1 MEQIQSPKA
10 PRKKIKAGV
19 ISKWVVFAV
28 VLLCSVVMMYPFL
41 WMLSTSFK
49 ANAHVYGTGL
59 IPIEWHPENYIRI
72 WKEVNLTRGFLNSI
86 VITVPIV
93 VCSVFFSGLAAYAF
107 SKLRFPGKNIA
118 FFGMFATSMVPFA
131 VVMLPQFIVFKEMGL
146 LKDAWA
152 YVIPRLTGGIF
163 TIFFL
168 RQFAYGIP
176 DSVIEAAKLD
186 GASQP
191 VIFIKIVFPLLM
203 PALVAQIILGFIGT
217 WNDYLGPLIFIRS
230 NDWKTIPL
238 VISVFNSGATGA
250 NNETPLLMAASL
262 ISMIPV
268 LAVFAVFQKQ
278 IINNVMLSGVK

>member
-1 MEQIQSPKA
+1 MENMIA
-10 PRKKIKAGV
+10 PHKRIKAGV
-19 ISKWVVFAV
+19 VSKWVVFSV
-28 VLLCSVVMMYPFL
+28 VLLCSLLMMYPFV

-59 IPIEWHPENYIRI
+59 IPIEWHAENYLRI
-72 WKEVNLTRGFLNSI
+72 WKEVDLLRGFFNSA

-93 VCSVFFSGLAAYAF
+93 VCSVFFSGLAAYSF

-131 VVMLPQFIVFKEMGL
+131 VIMLPQFIVFKEMKL
-146 LKDAWA
+146 LHGATA

-191 VIFIKIVFPLLM
+191 VTFIRVVFPLLM

-230 NDWKTIPL
+230 DEWKTIPL
-238 VISVFNSGATGA
+238 IISVFNSGATGA

-262 ISMIPV
+262 LSMVPV
-268 LAVFAVFQKQ
+268 FVVFAIFQKQ

>member
-1 MEQIQSPKA
+1 MDNERTIS
-10 PRKKIKAGV
+10 RKRIKPGV

-28 VLLCSVVMMYPFL
+28 VLLGSVIMMYPFI
-41 WMLSTSFK
+41 WMLSTSVK

-59 IPIEWHPENYIRI
+59 IPIEWHFENYVRI
-72 WKEVNLTRGFLNSI
+72 WNEVDLLSGFRNS
-86 VITVPIV
+86 VLITVPIV

-107 SKLRFPGKNIA
+107 SKLRFPGKNVV
-118 FFGMFATSMVPFA
+118 FFGMFATSAVPFA

-146 LKDAWA
+146 LHDAWA
-152 YVIPRLTGGIF
+152 YVLPRLTGGIF

-168 RQFAYGIP
+168 RQFCYGIP
-176 DSVIEAAKLD
+176 DSIIEAGKLD

-191 VIFIKIVFPLLM
+191 IIFLRLVFPLLM

-230 NDWKTIPL
+230 DEWKTIPL
-238 VISVFNSGATGA
+238 VISIFNSGATGA

-262 ISMIPV
+262 ISMVPV
-268 LAVFAVFQKQ
+268 LAVFAIFQKQ